1 MGWSLY
7 TLELLRLIPGLQL
20 EVLDSQCCGIA
31 GTYGFK
37 TENYAVSGLSA
48 PRCSVRLRRAGPTS
62 SSPTARPANGRLRC
76 PPANA
81 ASIR

>member
-1 MGWSLY
+1 MEKMGWSLY

-37 TENYAVSGLSA
+37 RRTTTIAGH
-48 PRCSVRLRRAGPTS
+48 RRA
-62 SSPTARPANGRLRC
+62 AVPAN
-76 PPANA
+76 
-81 ASIR
+81 

>member
-37 TENYAVSGLSA
+37 TESTRYPGLSA
-48 PRCSVRLRRAGPTS
+48 PAVPSD
-62 SSPTARPANGRLRC
+62 
-76 PPANA
+76 
-81 ASIR
+81 

>member
-1 MGWSLY
+1 MEKMGWSLY

-37 TENYAVSGLSA
+37 TENYAVSQLSA
-48 PRCSVRLRRAGPTS
+48 PRCSVRLRRAAPTS
-62 SSPTARPANGRLRC
+62 SSPTARPVNGR
-76 PPANA
+76 
-81 ASIR
+81 

>member
-1 MGWSLY
+1 MSYGKMGWSLY

-37 TENYAVSGLSA
+37 LRITRYPRLSA
-48 PRCSVRLRRAGPTS
+48 PRCSVRLRRAG
-62 SSPTARPANGRLRC
+62 RLRHRLRDLQM
-76 PPANA
+76 AD
-81 ASIR
+81 